1 MSVLYLFNQMS
12 SLKEKS
18 MTWDML
24 PCVFFKKSLL
34 SREEPAFLCVDNGLH
49 PCQATV
55 YLQELTS
62 LKQSMAKNLICCKNI
77 IYLIAAPFELEGA
90 FFEASKIL
98 HFKSSWKEQSAAP
111 APQLFL
117 II

>member
-1 MSVLYLFNQMS
+1 MSALYLFNQMS

-62 LKQSMAKNLICCKNI
+62 LKQSMAKILICCKNI

-90 FFEASKIL
+90 FFEGPQKFYISRAHEKSRVPRPL
-98 HFKSSWKEQSAAP
+98 HNSFW
-111 APQLFL
+111 
-117 II
+117 

>member
-18 MTWDML
+18 MTWDMR

-90 FFEASKIL
+90 FFEA
-98 HFKSSWKEQSAAP
+98 
-111 APQLFL
+111 
-117 II
+117 